1 MKKFALILT
10 FIMLFCLSACSDEAS
25 TNNTDTNSN
34 TNATTSGTSSVTSD
48 FSLPER
54 DDPTSSNESANTSDT
69 SSNSSNNSNIYHD
82 DIPVDLKATKNI
94 NIEVE
99 NPQYKSSVIMI
110 NIVLHHERGKFN
122 YYTDFFLQRYENGK
136 WEYVDTINET
146 IEYKFNIASSS
157 SNVEFLTYDLRK
169 LYKTPL
175 LTGQYRFIQETD
187 IGKVVSNSFEI
198 IDNIS
203 TTETEQ

>member
-10 FIMLFCLSACSDEAS
+10 FIMLFCLCASGEETS
-25 TNNTDTNSN
+25 TNNTNTNSN

-54 DDPTSSNESANTSDT
+54 DDPTSSNESSNTSDT

-136 WEYVDTINET
+136 WEYVDTINEN

-175 LTGQYRFIQETD
+175 LTGQNRFIQETD

-198 IDNIS
+198 IDNIN

>member
-10 FIMLFCLSACSDEAS
+10 FIMLFCLCACGEETS
-25 TNNTDTNSN
+25 TNNTNTNSN

-54 DDPTSSNESANTSDT
+54 DDPTSSNESTSSGST
-69 SSNSSNNSNIYHD
+69 SSNNSNNSNIYHD

-146 IEYKFNIASSS
+146 IEYEFNIASSS
-157 SNVEFLTYDLRK
+157 SNVEFLTLES
-169 LYKTPL
+169 
-175 LTGQYRFIQETD
+175 FIRHHY
-187 IGKVVSNSFEI
+187 
-198 IDNIS
+198 
-203 TTETEQ
+203 